1 MPETKYLISGQ
12 AVRVV
17 TVYFYVELQLEQ
29 IYIIVGTMKR
39 YKKLRYIETVVLL
52 TKEMVDKQ
60 KSEG

>member
-29 IYIIVGTMKR
+29 IYIIVGTMKI
-39 YKKLRYIETVVLL
+39 YKKLRYIETVVII
-52 TKEMVDKQ
+52 TKGMVDEQ

>member
-29 IYIIVGTMKR
+29 IYIIVGTMKI

-52 TKEMVDKQ
+52 TKGMVDQQ

>member
-29 IYIIVGTMKR
+29 IYIIVGTMKI
-39 YKKLRYIETVVLL
+39 YKKLRYIEKVVLL
-52 TKEMVDKQ
+52 TKGMVDQQ

>member
-29 IYIIVGTMKR
+29 IYIIVGTMKI

-52 TKEMVDKQ
+52 TKGLVDQQ